1 MWIDT
6 ESNHYSGSIALNLM
20 FNFTCCQLSLRF
32 IYNKKFV
39 IAEGI
44 VRLKEKVRKRKGRGF
59 GNESTPREPIQ
70 DYERVRN
77 DDDDELEPGPQRCTV
92 FF

>member
-1 MWIDT
+1 MVIVELTLSSGGHFT
-6 ESNHYSGSIALNLM
+6 EKPNSI
-20 FNFTCCQLSLRF
+20 
-32 IYNKKFV
+32 

-77 DDDDELEPGPQRCTV
+77 DDDDELEPGPQRCK
-92 FF
+92 FQCLDCD